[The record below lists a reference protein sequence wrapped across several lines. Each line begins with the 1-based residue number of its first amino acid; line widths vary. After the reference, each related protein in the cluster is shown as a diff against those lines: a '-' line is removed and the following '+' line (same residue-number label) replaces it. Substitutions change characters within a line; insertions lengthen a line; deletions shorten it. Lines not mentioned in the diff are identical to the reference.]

1 MTMYGVDL
9 RRMRAVKG
17 LAIAG
22 AALALSVGGCS
33 NVINTGGD
41 TTCKDFL
48 TQDEAKQNDE
58 VSKMLKDEGKNAPS
72 GLELTAART
81 AALAYCKTLGNE
93 SSKIKDG
100 PHL

>member
-1 MTMYGVDL
+1 
-9 RRMRAVKG
+9 MRVVKG

-22 AALALSVGGCS
+22 AALVLSVGGCS

-58 VSKMLKDEGKNAPS
+58 VSKMLKDEGKKDPS

-93 SSKIKDG
+93 SSTIKQG